1 MNRNYSMIIQWS
13 ENDNCFVVTLPEWGE
28 LCHTYGDTYEEAL
41 NNAQEVLDL
50 MIKSSIEEG
59 QSLPEARTFTGTLQT
74 TEAQNQTSSQTTI
87 GY

>member
-41 NNAQEVLDL
+41 NNKTD
-50 MIKSSIEEG
+50 
-59 QSLPEARTFTGTLQT
+59 FTKMKNVVCCLTQLLFLC
-74 TEAQNQTSSQTTI
+74 
-87 GY
+87 